1 MQKQHLQKFCLYY
14 LIIYKIF
21 VILSIRNSYAVSSEL
36 TANFREKR
44 SSNMKLLQMRY
55 FQTVCQYGSITR
67 AAEELFVSQPT
78 ISFCIKELEEE
89 FGVKL
94 FHRRHNRLQLTVEG
108 AYFQDK
114 VNYILQSVDALA
126 TQMKDMG
133 SNHNHVK
140 IAVPAM
146 ISTFLF
152 PQMFNSYKSLYP
164 DVELEMLETGSL
176 QARKLVDA
184 NSVDLGVTILD
195 GAVEDSYNV
204 LPLVSTELVF
214 CVSKNHPLSSCEKV
228 TFKELADEHIILFK
242 ADSYQNIFI
251 KRAFSEVGVTPNI
264 LLYSSQLYTIKEFL
278 SYGNAGAFLYR
289 QVAEMDDDLVCIPL
303 DTPIMQDVVL
313 FWSKNTNLYS
323 DSENFIQ
330 FAKQFKLSN

>member
-1 MQKQHLQKFCLYY
+1 
-14 LIIYKIF
+14 
-21 VILSIRNSYAVSSEL
+21 
-36 TANFREKR
+36 
-44 SSNMKLLQMRY
+44 MKLLQMRY
-55 FQTVCQYGSITR
+55 FQTVCRYGSITK

-78 ISFCIKELEEE
+78 ISFCLKELEDE
-89 FGVKL
+89 FGVRL

-108 AYFQDK
+108 QFFLDK
-114 VNYILQSVDALA
+114 INYILQSVDTLS

-133 SNHNHVK
+133 NNHNHVK

-146 ISTFLF
+146 ISTFLC
-152 PQMFNSYKSLYP
+152 PKMFNAFTELYP
-164 DVELEMLETGSL
+164 NVELEMLETGSL

-184 NSVDLGVTILD
+184 NSVDLGITILD
-195 GAVEDSYNV
+195 NAVIDGYNT

-214 CVSKNHPLSSCEKV
+214 CVSRSHPLAGRKHIS
-228 TFKELADEHIILFK
+228 FNELADEHIILFK

-251 KRAFSEVGVTPNI
+251 KKAFSDMGIVPKI

-278 SYGNAGAFLYR
+278 SYGSAGAFLYR

-303 DTPIMQDVVL
+303 DRAIIQDIVL
-313 FWSKNTNLYS
+313 IWSRSGNLYS

-330 FAKQFKLSN
+330 FAKQYKLN

>member
-1 MQKQHLQKFCLYY
+1 
-14 LIIYKIF
+14 
-21 VILSIRNSYAVSSEL
+21 
-36 TANFREKR
+36 
-44 SSNMKLLQMRY
+44 MKLLQMRY
-55 FQTVCQYGSITR
+55 FQTVCRYGSITK

-78 ISFCIKELEEE
+78 ISFCLKELEDE

-108 AYFQDK
+108 QFFLDK
-114 VNYILQSVDALA
+114 INYILQSVDSLT

-133 SNHNHVK
+133 NNHNHVK

-152 PQMFNSYKSLYP
+152 PQMFNAYTQLYP

-184 NSVDLGVTILD
+184 NSVDLGITILD
-195 GAVEDSYNV
+195 NVVTDSYNV

-214 CVSKNHPLSSCEKV
+214 CVSKSHPLANKKRIS
-228 TFKELADEHIILFK
+228 FKELANEYIILFK

-251 KRAFSEVGVTPNI
+251 KRAFSEVGVEPKI

-278 SYGNAGAFLYR
+278 SYGYAGAFLYR

-303 DTPIMQDVVL
+303 DQAIIQDIVL
-313 FWSKNTNLYS
+313 IWSKSSSLYS

-330 FAKQFKLSN
+330 FAKQFRSC

>member
-1 MQKQHLQKFCLYY
+1 
-14 LIIYKIF
+14 
-21 VILSIRNSYAVSSEL
+21 
-36 TANFREKR
+36 
-44 SSNMKLLQMRY
+44 MKLLQMRY
-55 FQTVCQYGSITR
+55 FQTVCRHGSITK

-78 ISFCIKELEEE
+78 ISFCLKELEDE

-108 AYFQDK
+108 QFFLDK
-114 VNYILQSVDALA
+114 VNYILQAVDSLS

-133 SNHNHVK
+133 NNHNHVK

-152 PQMFNSYKSLYP
+152 PQMFNAYTQLYP
-164 DVELEMLETGSL
+164 EVELEMLETGSL

-184 NSVDLGVTILD
+184 NSVDLGITILD
-195 GAVEDSYNV
+195 NVVTDSYNV

-214 CVSKNHPLSSCEKV
+214 CVSKSHPLAGKDRIS
-228 TFKELADEHIILFK
+228 FKELANEHIILFK

-251 KRAFSEVGVTPNI
+251 KRAFSEVGVDPKI
-264 LLYSSQLYTIKEFL
+264 LLYSSQLYTVKEFL

-289 QVAEMDDDLVCIPL
+289 QVAEMDNDLVCIPFDKAL
-303 DTPIMQDVVL
+303 IQDIVL
-313 FWSKNTNLYS
+313 IWSKSSSLYS

-330 FAKQFKLSN
+330 FAKQFHYNN